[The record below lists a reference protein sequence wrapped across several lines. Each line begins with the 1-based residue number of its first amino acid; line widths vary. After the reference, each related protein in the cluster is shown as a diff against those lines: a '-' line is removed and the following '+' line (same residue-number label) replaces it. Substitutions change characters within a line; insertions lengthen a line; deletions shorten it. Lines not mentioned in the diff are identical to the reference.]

1 MPSLPCE
8 FLAVILPYADL
19 FCRRVFAHVQL
30 LLAGALLAPGKRTI
44 TSVLR
49 IVGRQHERAF
59 GKYHR
64 VLSQARWSARAAG
77 RLLLEQLVAVFAG
90 TGPVLVGLDETLERR
105 WGAQIAARGIYRDA
119 VRSSR
124 DHFVKCS
131 GLRWISVVLLAP
143 IPWAGRVWAL
153 PFLTAL
159 APSLRWAQ
167 ARKRRHKTL
176 PDWARQLLIQLTR
189 WLPGRQVI
197 AVGDSGYAVLD
208 LLHAVRPYV
217 TLITRLRLD
226 AALYAPVPAR
236 PAGQKG
242 RPRLKGARLPLL
254 RDQAAHPD
262 LIWHALLLPA
272 DARGRQVRVEVATD
286 TALWYHAGKPPV
298 PIRWVLVRQNAP
310 QGEQL
315 SAFLSTDLTLEA
327 AAIVTYFSRRWAIE
341 TTFAQVRAHL
351 GVETQRQ
358 WSERA
363 IARTTPVLLG
373 LFSLVTLVAHR
384 LHARSLLV
392 GQTSSWYVKPHLTF
406 SDAIAAVRR
415 YLWAESLFSTSA
427 ADAVTVKLTRHQF
440 NIWQEAL
447 AWAA

>member
-1 MPSLPCE
+1 MPTLPSE
-8 FLAVILPYADL
+8 FLAVILPYAGL

-30 LLAGALLAPGKRTI
+30 LLVGAILAPGKRTI

-49 IVGRQHERAF
+49 IVGRQHERGF

-77 RLLLEQLVAVFAG
+77 RILLTQLIAVFAG
-90 TGPVLVGLDETLERR
+90 SGPVLVGLDETLERR

-124 DHFVKCS
+124 SHLVKCS
-131 GLRWISVVLLAP
+131 GLRWMSLVLLAP
-143 IPWAGRVWAL
+143 VPWAGRVWAL
-153 PFLTAL
+153 PFLTVL

-167 ARKRRHKTL
+167 ERKRRHKTL
-176 PDWARQLLIQLTR
+176 AIWARQLLLQLAR

-197 AVGDSGYAVLD
+197 AVGDSSYAVLD

-226 AALYAPVPAR
+226 AALYAPAPPR
-236 PAGQKG
+236 LAGQKG
-242 RPRLKGARLPLL
+242 RPRLKGERLPLL
-254 RDQAAHPD
+254 RQLAALAD
-262 LIWHALLLPA
+262 TQWQALLLPA
-272 DARGRQVRVEVATD
+272 DARGRQQAVEVATG

-298 PIRWVLVRQNAP
+298 PIRWVLVRQNGP
-310 QGEQL
+310 QGEQV
-315 SAFLSTDLTLEA
+315 SAFLSTDLTLDA
-327 AAIVTYFSRRWAIE
+327 AQIVTYFSRRWAIE
-341 TTFAQVRAHL
+341 TTFALVRAHL

-358 WSERA
+358 WSEQA

-373 LFSLVTLVAHR
+373 LFSLVTLLAHR
-384 LHARSLLV
+384 LHDRSLLV
-392 GQTSSWYVKPHLTF
+392 AQTSSWYHKPHLTF
-406 SDAIAAVRR
+406 SDALAAVRR
-415 YLWAESLFSTSA
+415 YLWAESLFSTSDS
-427 ADAVTVKLTRHQF
+427 DAVTVKLTQHQF